1 MIHDAIVVGAG
12 LSGLVCARRLAA
24 AGANVIV
31 IEARDRVGGRLHTG
45 TLAGDLIDLGGQ
57 WISSGQPRVVALA
70 TELGATTFR
79 HVRDGRVHLV
89 EEKRGLF
96 GQIATA
102 IATLRA
108 VRRIRRTSRALR
120 PGVATDALDQL
131 TVEDWL
137 ARTITN
143 RVVRDRIA
151 LHAELV
157 FAAAPADLSLLHYLS
172 RLAATGDFAPA
183 GPDLPGGGREHRFA
197 EGAQTLALRIAAELG
212 DRIRLDQP
220 ILAIE
225 DAGDHV
231 IARSNLHSHQA
242 RRLVLA
248 VPPVLARAIA
258 VDLAP
263 PARALAEATR
273 TGPVVKCFAAYD
285 RAFWRDDGSSGEI
298 YQARGT
304 VRATVELITPGGIP
318 ALLAFVVGSAAVGW
332 ATRDPAARRAEILAT
347 LVEHFGPGAASP
359 IDYVDVDWGADPWS
373 AGCVAG
379 VGPGVIS
386 AGARWNE
393 QHGRVHL
400 AGTESALAW
409 PGYMEGA
416 IEAGERA
423 AGEVRAALQM

>member
-24 AGANVIV
+24 AGADVIV
-31 IEARDRVGGRLHTG
+31 VEARDRVGGRLHTG
-45 TLAGDLIDLGGQ
+45 RLAGDVIDLGGQ

-70 TELGATTFR
+70 VELGATTFR

-89 EEKRGLF
+89 EAKRGLF
-96 GQIATA
+96 AQIVTA

-108 VRRIRRTSRALR
+108 VRRIRRTSHRLS
-120 PGVATDALDQL
+120 PGAATDKLDEL

-143 RVVRDRIA
+143 RVVRDRIT

-157 FAAAPADLSLLHYLS
+157 FAASPADLSLLHYLS

-197 EGAQTLALRIAAELG
+197 DGAQTLALRIADQLH
-212 DRIRLDQP
+212 DRIRLGEP
-220 ILAIE
+220 ILAI
-225 DAGDHV
+225 DDTGDHV
-231 IARSNLHSHQA
+231 VARSNLHSHRA

-248 VPPVLARAIA
+248 IPPVLARSIA

-263 PARALAEATR
+263 AARALADATHM
-273 TGPVVKCFAAYD
+273 GPVVKCFVAYD

-304 VRATVELITPGGIP
+304 VRATVELIMPGGIP
-318 ALLAFVVGSAAVGW
+318 ALLAFVVGSAAAGW
-332 ATRDPAARRAEILAT
+332 ASRDPVARRAEILAT
-347 LVEHFGPGAASP
+347 LVEHFGPAAASP

-379 VGPGVIS
+379 VGPGVLS
-386 AGARWNE
+386 AGARWRE
-393 QHGRVHL
+393 PHGRIHL
-400 AGTESALAW
+400 AGTESAIAW

-423 AGEVRAALQM
+423 ADEVLATRQM